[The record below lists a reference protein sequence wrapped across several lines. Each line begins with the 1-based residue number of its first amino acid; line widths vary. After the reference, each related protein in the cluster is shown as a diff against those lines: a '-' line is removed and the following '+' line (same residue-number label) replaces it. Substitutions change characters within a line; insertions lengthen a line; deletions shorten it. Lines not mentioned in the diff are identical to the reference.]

1 MLKSLFAAA
10 GTLATLLLWS
20 PSAQAA
26 KPRIAPAPDTSA
38 LASVPRHA
46 AFRLPHAPRGS
57 ETTVLYDQTTPDYSS
72 GVPAQDFQSANDG
85 FDSMAADDFT
95 VTDVNGWTVGGF
107 NFEMAFVT
115 DGDVVDAPAGVTYN
129 VAVYADNARQIGAAV
144 CSYAN
149 LPGTYDL
156 SNTRLSVTLPSAC
169 VLPTGT
175 YWLSV
180 QAVADAPPQAFWLDS
195 FYFDGVL
202 HNFGNVGM
210 WKNPGDGFGSG
221 CTDWTPVSECG
232 DSGGNLI
239 GGGIPNYLFQVVGFV
254 NGNGGFNCNSDGIC
268 LQLTLA
274 PANRDIPGLCGTAT
288 SLQVEAGDQVNFCY
302 RVTNNSS
309 QAFTYQSLSDNVNGV
324 LFSEI
329 SHPLAPGETW
339 QFNRTT
345 TMGDS
350 ATITAGWT
358 AQNELSNGYTATYSD
373 AGSTDRVFSDGFD
386 GTAPASDSGF
396 IDITAIGTSLNLPNQ
411 YATANVT
418 MPFSFTFYGRTS
430 NLLCVGNSGDI
441 QFGITNCENFPNFAL
456 PYLNVD
462 SGIFAF
468 WDNLYTHGQVYTAVI
483 GDAPNRRFVVEWYQ
497 KDRFSAPS
505 ATDTV
510 TFETIIN
517 EADGGIAFEY
527 LDTTFGS
534 PADDNG
540 ANATIGLQRNVQQA
554 DQYSYNQPSVSDGS
568 SLIWTHNVP
577 TTFTGSATVQIV
589 STAAH
594 ATVTPSA
601 LSLNATA
608 GQATSAN
615 LTIGNTGNRDLNWN
629 LREAASNAH
638 LPLVSAFVVPMGD
651 PASFS
656 GGRAPLARQ
665 GASTSTGH
673 ARAGA
678 SKSAYPD
685 VPAVAIESLGGT
697 LQSFNAEQPRDWQTI
712 GSLNTPF
719 GTDNLFTGGDYL
731 NGDYSKLY
739 ALNFYNNGLYAVST
753 SDGHADF
760 IATADNVPSGSI
772 SGLKQDPRT
781 GIVYVTTLPPDASG
795 TSTLWTIDPQTAATT
810 LVGPITNSI
819 AIIDIAF
826 NSLGQMYGI
835 DIATDALVAI
845 DKTTGQGSVIGSLG
859 FNANYAS
866 GMAFDMSTDV
876 LYFATIEDF
885 GGFNVFEEMWTVDTV
900 TGAATLISPVSLT
913 PGEIQIDA
921 LAIARQPTACASS
934 ADVPWLSFDVTSGTT
949 SPGQTSNVVVSANS
963 QGLSPGDHQATV
975 CVFSN
980 DASQRRIPVGV
991 TLTVSALH

>member
-1 MLKSLFAAA
+1 MLKSLLAAVGAFAAP
-10 GTLATLLLWS
+10 LLWS
-20 PSAQAA
+20 PPGQAA
-26 KPRIAPAPDTSA
+26 QPGIASAPGAPA

-46 AFRLPHAPRGS
+46 AFRLPHAMRPSG
-57 ETTVLYDQTTPDYSS
+57 TTVLYDQTTPDFSS
-72 GVPAQDFQSANDG
+72 GVPTQDMQSTNDG

-95 VTDVNGWTVGGF
+95 VTDVNGWTVSGF

-115 DGDVVDAPAGVTYN
+115 DGQVVDAPADATFN
-129 VAVYADNARQIGAAV
+129 VVVYADNAREIGAPV
-144 CSYAN
+144 CSYAR
-149 LPGTYDL
+149 LPGVYDL
-156 SNTRLSVTLPSAC
+156 SNTRLSVALPTTC

-175 YWLSV
+175 YWLSM
-180 QAVADAPPQAFWLDS
+180 QAVADTPPQAFWLDS
-195 FYFDGVL
+195 FFFGGVL
-202 HNFGNVGM
+202 ENFGNVGK

-221 CTDWTPVSECG
+221 CTDWMPVSKCG
-232 DSGGNLI
+232 DPSGNLI

-254 NGNGGFNCNSDGIC
+254 NGNGGFDCNSDGIC

-288 SLQVEAGDQVNFCY
+288 TLQVEAGDQVNFCY
-302 RVTNNSS
+302 RVTNNSGREL
-309 QAFTYQSLSDNVNGV
+309 TYQSLSDNVNGV
-324 LFSEI
+324 LFTEI

-345 TMGDS
+345 TIGDS

-358 AQNELSNGYTATYSD
+358 AQDEPTNGYTATYS
-373 AGSTDRVFSDGFD
+373 ATGSGDRVFADGFD
-386 GTAPASDSGF
+386 GTAPASGSGF
-396 IDITAIGTSLNLPNQ
+396 IDITTIGTPLNLVDQ

-441 QFGITNCENFPNFAL
+441 QFGITGCENFPNFAL

-462 SGIFAF
+462 AGIFAF
-468 WDNLYTHGQVYTAVI
+468 WDNLYTNGQVYTAVI

-497 KDRFSAPS
+497 KDRFFAHST
-505 ATDTV
+505 TDTV
-510 TFETIIN
+510 TFETVIN
-517 EADGGIAFEY
+517 EADSGIAFEY
-527 LDTTFGS
+527 LDTTFDSGS
-534 PADDNG
+534 DDNG
-540 ANATIGLQRNVQQA
+540 GSATIGLQRNPQQA

-568 SLIWTHNVP
+568 SLTWARNVP
-577 TTFTGSATVQIV
+577 TTVTGSATVQIV

-601 LSLNATA
+601 LSLNVTA
-608 GQATSAN
+608 GQGTSAN
-615 LTIGNTGNRDLNWN
+615 LTIGNSGNRDLNWN

-638 LPLVSAFVVPMGD
+638 LPVVSAFVVPMGD
-651 PASFS
+651 PATFS

-665 GASTSTGH
+665 GTSPAH
-673 ARAGA
+673 AAAG
-678 SKSAYPD
+678 SGKSAYPD
-685 VPAVAIESLGGT
+685 VPSVAIESLGGT

-712 GSLNTPF
+712 GALNTPF

-731 NGDYSKLY
+731 NGDFSTLY

-753 SDGHADF
+753 ADGHAEY
-760 IATADNVPSGSI
+760 IATANALPSTSI
-772 SGLKQDPRT
+772 SGLKQDPLT

-795 TSTLWTIDPQTAATT
+795 TSMLWTIDTQTAAAT

-835 DIATDALVAI
+835 DIATDALMAI
-845 DKTTGQGSVIGSLG
+845 DKNTGQGSVVGSLG

-866 GMAFDMSTDV
+866 GMAFDLTADV
-876 LYFATIEDF
+876 LYFATVEDF
-885 GGFNVFEEMWTVDTV
+885 GGFNVFQEMWTVDTV
-900 TGAATLISPVSLT
+900 TGAATLISPVSMT

-921 LAIARQPTACASS
+921 LAIARQPTACASPS
-934 ADVPWLSFDVTSGTT
+934 DVPWLSFDVTSGTT
-949 SPGQTSNVVVSANS
+949 APGQTSNVVVSANS
-963 QGLSPGDHQATV
+963 QGLPLGNHQATV

-980 DASQRRIPVGV
+980 DANQRRIPVGV
-991 TLTVSALH
+991 TLTVSASH